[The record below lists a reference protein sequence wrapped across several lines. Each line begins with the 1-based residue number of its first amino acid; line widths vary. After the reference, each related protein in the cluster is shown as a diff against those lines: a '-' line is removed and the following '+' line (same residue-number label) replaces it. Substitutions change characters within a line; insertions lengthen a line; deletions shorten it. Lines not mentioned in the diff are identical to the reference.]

1 MKLMGRKYYW
11 FALVAVLFVLVVL
24 LFTNSQKIGMLGN
37 GYTGETDG
45 ERRHL
50 HFAIIK
56 GHQIDFRGYVQNE
69 NKLNSWANPI
79 DFIKNNR
86 EV

>member
-1 MKLMGRKYYW
+1 MGRKYYW
-11 FALVAVLFVLVVL
+11 FALVAVLSVLVVL

-56 GHQIDFRGYVQNE
+56 RHYIDFRGYVQNE
-69 NKLNSWANPI
+69 NKFNGWVNPI